1 MMLKLIFIF
10 ILTQIAAGDLI
21 GFNRARNT
29 VEKYMFLRNKIHRKS
44 LVEQYREFYEIQKR
58 LKKHQK

>member
-1 MMLKLIFIF
+1 MMLKLIFIL

-44 LVEQYREFYEIQKR
+44 LVEQYREFYEIQKL

>member
-1 MMLKLIFIF
+1 MMLKMIIIL

-44 LVEQYREFYEIQKR
+44 LVEQYREFYEIQKL